1 MGKEWTYIFKSKNCL
16 SNPNISQIQLRTFV
30 ACMFANLEKIEFLI
44 SFPEIFYILFS
55 KAKGPK

>member
-1 MGKEWTYIFKSKNCL
+1 MIRDGQGMDKYIQLFVH
-16 SNPNISQIQLRTFV
+16 PNILQIQLRTFV
-30 ACMFANLEKIEFLI
+30 ACMFAKLEKIEFLI